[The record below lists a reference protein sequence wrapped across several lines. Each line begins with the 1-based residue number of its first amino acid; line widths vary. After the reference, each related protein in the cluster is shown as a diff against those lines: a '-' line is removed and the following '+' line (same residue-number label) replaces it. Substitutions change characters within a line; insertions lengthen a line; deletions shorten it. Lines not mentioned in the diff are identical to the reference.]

1 MGIIDD
7 NLRKLNSRIASAC
20 NEFGRSRND
29 ITLVGISK
37 TKGPEMIME
46 AWQAGLIDFGENRI
60 QEASE
65 KIHQV
70 EEGPVWHMVGHL
82 QTNKVKKAVELF
94 DIIESV
100 DSLKLAETISG
111 ECAKK
116 SKDIKILLEVNSS
129 GETTKYGLE
138 PDEVLSIAEQIN
150 RLDNLKL
157 SGLMTVGPFTD
168 DLEQTDRSFALTQ
181 KLFNKMQDKFGVQIK
196 ILSMGMSSDF
206 ERAIKFGSTELRIG
220 TAIFGARNCLL
231 KK

>member
-60 QEASE
+60 QEASK

-116 SKDIKILLEVNSS
+116 GKDIKILLEVNSS

-138 PDEVLSIAEQIN
+138 PDEVLSIAEQI
-150 RLDNLKL
+150 
-157 SGLMTVGPFTD
+157 
-168 DLEQTDRSFALTQ
+168 

>member
-1 MGIIDD
+1 MRIIDD
-7 NLRKLNSRIASAC
+7 NLKKINNRIASIC
-20 NEFGRSRND
+20 SEFGRNRDD

-37 TKGPEMIME
+37 TMGLEAIME
-46 AWQAGLIDFGENRI
+46 AWLAGLKNFGENRI
-60 QEASE
+60 QEAST

-70 EEGPVWHMVGHL
+70 EKGPTWHMVGHL
-82 QTNKVKKAVELF
+82 QTNKVKKAVDLF

-111 ECAKK
+111 ECEKK
-116 SKDIKILLEVNSS
+116 GKEIKVLLEVNSS

-138 PDEVLSIAEQIN
+138 PDEVLLIAEQIN

-168 DLEQTDRSFALTQ
+168 DLEQIDKSFALTQ
-181 KLFNKMQDKFGVQIK
+181 KLFNKMRDKFGVQIK
-196 ILSMGMSSDF
+196 TLSMGMSADF

-220 TAIFGARNCLL
+220 TAIFGKRNNQ
-231 KK
+231 